1 MILLTGGT
9 GFLGSYI
16 LNDLLNRGEKVRM
29 LARNPDKVEPRD
41 GLEVVQGDILDVS
54 SLEKAFQGV
63 TKVIHA
69 AAVVSFWPR
78 RREEMFEINVQGTA
92 NMVNFS
98 LDADVEKFVH
108 VSSVAAM
115 GRTLNGPMITEDVKW
130 TKSKYNSAYADTKH
144 EAELEVYRGVQEG
157 LKAVIGNPGLILGA
171 GNWNAG
177 SPKLYKTVAN
187 GLKFYNP
194 GENGIVSAKDVS
206 RGILTLL
213 DSEMV
218 NGERFLLVSDNIPIK
233 KVLEMIAES
242 LGKKG
247 PTIAPPK
254 FLSIGVGRLSEI
266 YGNLTNKEPL
276 ITAETMRNSYEKF
289 QYDGSKITRLLGFEY
304 TSLKDFIQETGK
316 QYLKENG
323 N

>member
-1 MILLTGGT
+1 MCI
-9 GFLGSYI
+9 
-16 LNDLLNRGEKVRM
+16 
-29 LARNPDKVEPRD
+29 RD
-41 GLEVVQGDILDVS
+41 S
-54 SLEKAFQGV
+54 
-63 TKVIHA
+63 
-69 AAVVSFWPR
+69 
-78 RREEMFEINVQGTA
+78 
-92 NMVNFS
+92 
-98 LDADVEKFVH
+98 
-108 VSSVAAM
+108 
-115 GRTLNGPMITEDVKW
+115 
-130 TKSKYNSAYADTKH
+130 
-144 EAELEVYRGVQEG
+144 YRGVQEG

-194 GENGIVSAKDVS
+194 GENGIVSAQDVS

-289 QYDGSKITRLLGFEY
+289 QYDGSKITRILGFEY

-316 QYLKENG
+316 QYLKEHG